1 MNGII
6 QKLAGKADI
15 SINIDDIIAV
25 RLGQNGDTTLK
36 YPYISGENIAD
47 NYKILCIGGNPSSPV
62 SSNYIERPIWY
73 SIFTGKVI
81 YSTKQIEEINQ
92 TSFVDDAIKAYKP
105 IWNILTDYNSG
116 IQSLQLNT
124 TYHSWWGFI
133 TVFLKS

>member
-1 MNGII
+1 MNGIVN
-6 QKLAGKADI
+6 KLAELADI

-25 RLGQNGDTTLK
+25 NLGQQGNTTIK

-47 NYKILCIGGNPSSPV
+47 NYKILCIGGNPTTPV
-62 SSNYIERPIWY
+62 SSNYAERPVWY

-92 TSFVDDAIKAYKP
+92 TSFVDDAIKAYNP
-105 IWNILTDYNSG
+105 IWNILTDYNTG

-124 TYHSWWGFI
+124 AYHLWWGFI
-133 TVFLKS
+133 TIFLKS